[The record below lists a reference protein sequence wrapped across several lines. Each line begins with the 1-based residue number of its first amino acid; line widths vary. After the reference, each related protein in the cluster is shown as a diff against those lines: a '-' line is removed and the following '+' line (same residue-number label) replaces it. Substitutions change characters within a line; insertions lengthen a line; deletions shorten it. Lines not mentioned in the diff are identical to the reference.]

1 MAHAWNGCSQSS
13 RLLLQARRIEGSGD
27 ENGNA
32 VQNFFS
38 FWLSAIDN
46 LNLEESYYLF
56 QLHLSIYLPL
66 SLNFQNLAPSKLFT
80 VSLKTYL
87 YKCVLPKLSGFCSY
101 ATFYF
106 IVFFIFVD
114 FLVIVYF
121 VLLKHCLHHVKHCI
135 IVMNIVGA
143 SFRIRIAQWIHVYDV
158 KSCFAHGWQGVGVE
172 KGNSLKGKNAK
183 IFCLPVLP
191 DVAIVVLICL

>member
-1 MAHAWNGCSQSS
+1 MAAPRALDSCC
-13 RLLLQARRIEGSGD
+13 RIVGSGD
-27 ENGNA
+27 ENGNT
-32 VQNFFS
+32 VENFFS

-46 LNLEESYYLF
+46 VNLEESYYLF
-56 QLHLSIYLPL
+56 QLHLLIYLPL

-106 IVFFIFVD
+106 IVFFIFV
-114 FLVIVYF
+114 FIVYF
-121 VLLKHCLHHVKHCI
+121 VLLKHCLHRVKHCI

-143 SFRIRIAQWIHVYDV
+143 SFRIRIAQWKHLYDV
-158 KSCFAHGWQGVGVE
+158 KSCFAHGWHQRGEVSTSGWRPW
-172 KGNSLKGKNAK
+172 LKNA
-183 IFCLPVLP
+183 C
-191 DVAIVVLICL
+191 A